1 LRSLVTYGVPLP
13 FIQTNLNL
21 SVGANLTRTPAL
33 LNGELNIATT
43 PSLNAGI
50 TLSSNISEKVDFT
63 LSTTTTYGTSQN
75 SLQPQLNGQFLNQQ
89 SRAKFNLIFGDGFVF
104 QTDLTH
110 QYFSGLSRDFNQNF
124 LLWSASF
131 GKKFFDGRAELRLT
145 VFDILNQNSS
155 IQRNITETFIE
166 DTRTD
171 ILQRYAI
178 LTFTYNLRQN

>member
-1 LRSLVTYGVPLP
+1 
-13 FIQTNLNL
+13 
-21 SVGANLTRTPAL
+21 
-33 LNGELNIATT
+33 
-43 PSLNAGI
+43 
-50 TLSSNISEKVDFT
+50 
-63 LSTTTTYGTSQN
+63 
-75 SLQPQLNGQFLNQQ
+75 
-89 SRAKFNLIFGDGFVF
+89 
-104 QTDLTH
+104 LTH

-145 VFDILNQNSS
+145 VFDILNQNNS